1 MSETPTYTVTTPV
14 YEGPMDLL
22 LHIIRE
28 HEIELNEISLSEIA
42 RHFLQ
47 YARQVH
53 TLDLDLAGEI
63 LYIAT
68 AILRMKARSLLALGR
83 HEEEEE
89 VEEPDL
95 ERSDELDEI
104 YREIVSAARKLAE
117 GETEQRE
124 HFTRGS
130 SAEFSKLAPAEEA
143 LKDISLVQLAQAFRK
158 VTSRLGQSDTRQLRL
173 FEVTIGDQ
181 QLLILDALRQR
192 VRVGFMELAREF
204 TQRVEAV
211 IAFLALLELLRS
223 RKVTVRQDNLF
234 EEVWIYRG
242 PQYAE
247 PEMDDEEDEDDGPD
261 TQGAFPLDE

>member
-1 MSETPTYTVTTPV
+1 MSETQIYTVTTPV

-42 RHFLQ
+42 RRFLQ

-53 TLDLDLAGEI
+53 NLDLDLAGEV

-83 HEEEEE
+83 HEEEDEI
-89 VEEPDL
+89 EEPDL

-104 YREIVSAARKLAE
+104 YREIVAAARKLAE
-117 GETEQRE
+117 GESEQRE
-124 HFTRGS
+124 HFTRGA
-130 SAEFSKLAPAEEA
+130 SAEFSRLAPAEEA

-158 VTSRLGQSDTRQLRL
+158 VSNRLAEADTRQLRL
-173 FEVTIGDQ
+173 FEVTIEDQ
-181 QLLILDALRQR
+181 QLLILDALRER
-192 VRVGFMELAREF
+192 VRVGFLELARDF
-204 TQRVEAV
+204 TQRVEVV
-211 IAFLALLELLRS
+211 IAFLALLELLKS
-223 RKVTVRQDNLF
+223 RKVAVRQDNLF

-247 PEMDDEEDEDDGPD
+247 SELEREEEDDDGPD
-261 TQGAFPLDE
+261 SQGAFGWEE